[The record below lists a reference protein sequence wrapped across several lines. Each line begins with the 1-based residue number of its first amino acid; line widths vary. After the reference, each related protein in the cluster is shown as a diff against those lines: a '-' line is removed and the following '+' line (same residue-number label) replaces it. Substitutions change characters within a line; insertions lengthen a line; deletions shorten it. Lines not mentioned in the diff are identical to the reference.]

1 MTQDELKKAVGWAAL
16 QYVQPGTIVGVGT
29 GSTAAHFI
37 DALGTMK
44 GQIEELQLSSKLA
57 VHDVLTNIYNRR
69 YFFNSVE
76 SLLSRPVVK
85 DFCVMLVDINQ
96 FKRINAQ
103 WGHRVGDKVLVSI
116 VDIIQQSIRPDDILA
131 RLEGEVFGLL
141 FTELNSAQAK
151 IIAERMRKNVELL
164 TGFSNRYDVPEQM
177 TISIGTVFS
186 TGDTRNISLVMTE
199 ADKALREAKS
209 EGGNKVIIHHI

>member
-1 MTQDELKKAVGWAAL
+1 
-16 QYVQPGTIVGVGT
+16 
-29 GSTAAHFI
+29 
-37 DALGTMK
+37 
-44 GQIEELQLSSKLA
+44 
-57 VHDVLTNIYNRR
+57 
-69 YFFNSVE
+69 
-76 SLLSRPVVK
+76 
-85 DFCVMLVDINQ
+85 MLVDINQ

-164 TGFSNRYDVPEQM
+164 TGFSNRYDVYRARVVK
-177 TISIGTVFS
+177 TIYVRANTIRTVNAPVY
-186 TGDTRNISLVMTE
+186 GCSLFPSYGRQSRRVSSARRLTFW
-199 ADKALREAKS
+199 R
-209 EGGNKVIIHHI
+209 

>member
-1 MTQDELKKAVGWAAL
+1 
-16 QYVQPGTIVGVGT
+16 
-29 GSTAAHFI
+29 
-37 DALGTMK
+37 
-44 GQIEELQLSSKLA
+44 
-57 VHDVLTNIYNRR
+57 
-69 YFFNSVE
+69 
-76 SLLSRPVVK
+76 
-85 DFCVMLVDINQ
+85 ML
-96 FKRINAQ
+96 
-103 WGHRVGDKVLVSI
+103 DKVSVILFSLFLEI
-116 VDIIQQSIRPDDILA
+116 LRDLFLTDILSKVIIVYISLHFEQIDDT
-131 RLEGEVFGLL
+131 LEVVLSTDRVFGLL